1 MNTLKVKQ
9 FGVIALLSFAIL
21 VTMTG
26 LVYADQGVPPV
37 PGNQGITTQTVR
49 IVDGLVMERNLAWQ
63 VSNLSLGDIP
73 PLDENQVAYT
83 TAYDA
88 DIVAQGGQT
97 TLVKTMAV
105 DTRNTAISQSNVKA
119 DTTVT
124 FVATADGGNL
134 AGSENLMTDGAADL
148 TEDAAGSILCP
159 FAADTDGIIPA
170 YCNIVQ
176 AGSRYDLTVGSV
188 ATAANTRFIGTDA
201 TNPVV
206 LNYNI
211 NVKPYG
217 TSQGQI
223 PAVGAA
229 MAYVKAH
236 IQEARG
242 YDEELPDSG
251 LMQKSGDLSYSETS
265 SAQGTITAFNKVIQ
279 LFLTGYF
286 TGSGTHN
293 RTGTGTIELP
303 KICTKGEHCI
313 TVREVTFRLTGH
325 SDNPDFSRKILL
337 KFTCFRQDGILRSY
351 LNKKEDLSRSRCE
364 SFHKGGWWIPL
375 SYLEVL
381 I

>member
-1 MNTLKVKQ
+1 MEFKQ
-9 FGVIALLSFAIL
+9 LWVISLISFAIL
-21 VTMTG
+21 VAMTG
-26 LVYADQGVPPV
+26 LVYADQGVPAV

-49 IVDGLVMERNLAWQ
+49 IADGLVMEQYNLAWQ

-73 PLDENQVAYT
+73 PLDENQVVYT

-97 TLVKTMAV
+97 TLVKTMVV
-105 DTRNTAISQSNVKA
+105 DTRNMAISQSNVKA
-119 DTTVT
+119 DTTVA
-124 FVATADGGNL
+124 FVATADGGNIV
-134 AGSENLMTDGAADL
+134 GSENLMIDGAADL

-159 FAADTDGIIPA
+159 FAADMDGIIPA

-188 ATAANTRFIGTDA
+188 VTAANTRFIGNDA

-265 SAQGTITAFNKVIQ
+265 SAQGTITAFNKVISYSSQ
-279 LFLTGYF
+279 VTSLAPG
-286 TGSGTHN
+286 
-293 RTGTGTIELP
+293 P
-303 KICTKGEHCI
+303 A
-313 TVREVTFRLTGH
+313 TVPVPEPG
-325 SDNPDFSRKILL
+325 P
-337 KFTCFRQDGILRSY
+337 
-351 LNKKEDLSRSRCE
+351 E
-364 SFHKGGWWIPL
+364 P
-375 SYLEVL
+375 
-381 I
+381 